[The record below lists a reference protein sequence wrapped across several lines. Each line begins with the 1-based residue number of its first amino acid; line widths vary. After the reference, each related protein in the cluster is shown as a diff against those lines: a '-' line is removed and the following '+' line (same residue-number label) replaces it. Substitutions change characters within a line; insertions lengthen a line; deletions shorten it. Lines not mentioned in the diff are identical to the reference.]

1 MSEKAPQTTA
11 EIGLRVAERFGVPV
25 VLLVA
30 LLWMIREAAT
40 SLNGTVVVPIVQSH
54 TEFLDTTR
62 ETLTEIS
69 RTQNQQAS
77 TMKELAE
84 NQREL
89 KIIVTGLN
97 GQKIGS
103 KEE

>member
-1 MSEKAPQTTA
+1 MTDKAPQTTL
-11 EIGLRVAERFGVPV
+11 EIALRVGERFGVPV
-25 VLLVA
+25 FILIA

-40 SLNGTVVVPIVQSH
+40 SLNGTVVVPIVKSH

-69 RTQNQQAS
+69 RTQNQQAM
-77 TMKELAE
+77 TMKEIAE

-89 KIIVTGLN
+89 KIIVTSRAG
-97 GQKIGS
+97 
-103 KEE
+103 EEK